1 RFPNRMGRGPE
12 GIRPMK
18 YDDIKWPVVDSTM
31 LGAARSYFEQTFRPN
46 NVAQH
51 WNAAAEQYSVE
62 MVQRLWETF
71 LMGWYSKM
79 VDDLVKEIKCTT
91 AQQNG

>member
-1 RFPNRMGRGPE
+1 
-12 GIRPMK
+12 
-18 YDDIKWPVVDSTM
+18 
-31 LGAARSYFEQTFRPN
+31 
-46 NVAQH
+46 VAQH

>member
-1 RFPNRMGRGPE
+1 
-12 GIRPMK
+12 MK

-62 MVQRLWETF
+62 MVQRL
-71 LMGWYSKM
+71 
-79 VDDLVKEIKCTT
+79 
-91 AQQNG
+91 